1 MKIDCSITKNY
12 FAEKVRMTKREEGKR
27 EGMCGIDCN
36 ECPLSSARNG
46 LNKYCGSLELFY
58 PGTAVDIVQKW
69 SDENQTKT
77 RAEKFFE
84 NFPNAKNYGAVTDKI
99 PGIGVCSLNDN
110 IKCDGANNCDECW
123 LRPYEEGDF

>member
-1 MKIDCSITKNY
+1 
-12 FAEKVRMTKREEGKR
+12 
-27 EGMCGIDCN
+27 MCGIDCN

-69 SDENQTKT
+69 SNSNQTKT

-84 NFPNAKNYGAVTDKI
+84 KFPNAKNHGTGDDKMPNI
-99 PGIGVCSLNDN
+99 AVCSLNN
-110 IKCDGANNCDECW
+110 KIRCTTENCYMCW
-123 LRPYEEGDF
+123 LEPYEEGEF

>member
-12 FAEKVRMTKREEGKR
+12 FTEKVRMTKREEGER

-36 ECPLSSARNG
+36 EYPLSSARNG

-84 NFPNAKNYGAVTDKI
+84 NFPNAKNHGTGDDKMPNI
-99 PGIGVCSLNDN
+99 AVCSLNN
-110 IKCDGANNCDECW
+110 KIKCTTENCSMCW
-123 LRPYEEGDF
+123 LEPYKEGEF